1 MTQAALRQPIAL
13 AEPAAHEPDASIAH
27 STLDADMHRR
37 LCRAG
42 AGTLLRLFLTDRAFR
57 PLVTLRLFHRLR
69 GTRIGRLVHPLLAVA
84 HKLLCQMAAIDLPM
98 KTAIGPG
105 LAIMHGWSLV
115 VSHGAV
121 IGRNVTLFHGVTIGQ
136 GDRIDA
142 DGRRVTAY
150 PVIEDDV
157 WIGPGA
163 VIVGDVRIG
172 AGSRIMAHAIVIE
185 DVPPR
190 SMVAAGGARIVRENC
205 TPDVLNPAPLP
216 NRARA

>member
-1 MTQAALRQPIAL
+1 MTQAASHQSTAPVAAQPG
-13 AEPAAHEPDASIAH
+13 DAGIRNA
-27 STLDADMHRR
+27 LDADMHRR

-69 GTRIGRLVHPLLAVA
+69 GTRTGRLLHPLIAIA
-84 HKLLCQMAAIDLPM
+84 HKLLCQMAAMDMPM

-105 LAIMHGWSLV
+105 LAIMHGWGLV
-115 VSHGAV
+115 VTHGAV

-136 GDRIDA
+136 GDRIAA
-142 DGRRVTAY
+142 DGTRVTAY
-150 PVIEDDV
+150 PVIGDDV

-163 VIVGDVRIG
+163 VIVGDVRVG

-185 DVPPR
+185 DVPPHA
-190 SMVAAGGARIVRENC
+190 MVAAAGGRIVRENC

-216 NRARA
+216 A